1 MQDFILNGK
10 GYGPI
15 GSEFAGRDIAFDPG
29 RLRPYLDDKT
39 GIPCVTINTGRRVR
53 DDKAPDGW
61 RPELKQFSIESLRK
75 VGIYIPTGNAVTVRR
90 NDYIAVRDGLLE
102 VARKQQKLVNELRS
116 ISTVTVDGMKK
127 LTYEYET
134 VSDYGEALVD
144 MDGMTQGRNDH
155 PVIYNSSTPLPIIHM
170 DITRSARHLGVWS
183 NGTPTLTQLDIK
195 TSGVKIG
202 EMREKLAI
210 GMVTG
215 ISYGTV
221 STGPYPQRILTGSST
236 AISSKGYGII
246 THPARFIKI
255 NVTVPTGSNPDVTY
269 GEVLGLLQT
278 LLESNFRGPFK
289 MYHSLDWERYMNGN
303 YAWTNGSNWAVAP
316 TQTLRQKIESIP
328 DIVSVERLE
337 FLTNTFTLV
346 LVPQDS
352 RYVGMIDG
360 MGFTTV
366 QWPAKGGM
374 QQNWK
379 SMVIEAPF
387 FAFDSNGYLPV
398 YHATTA

>member
-1 MQDFILNGK
+1 MQDYILNGQ
-10 GYGPI
+10 GFGPV

-53 DDKAPDGW
+53 D
-61 RPELKQFSIESLRK
+61 
-75 VGIYIPTGNAVTVRR
+75 
-90 NDYIAVRDGLLE
+90 GLLE
-102 VARKQQKLVNELRS
+102 VSRKQQKLVNDLRAVG
-116 ISTVTVDGMKK
+116 TVSVDGMKK
-127 LTYEYET
+127 LTYEYE
-134 VSDYGEALVD
+134 VASDYLEAIVD

-155 PVIYNSSTPLPIIHM
+155 PLLARSSTPLPIIHV

-183 NGTPTLTQLDIK
+183 NGSPTLTELDIK
-195 TSGVKIG
+195 TSGIKIG

-215 ISYGTV
+215 PTFGTV
-221 STGPYPQRILTGSST
+221 STGPYPQRTTTGSS
-236 AISSKGYGII
+236 SSIASTGYGVI
-246 THPARFIKI
+246 THPARYTKI
-255 NVTVPTGSNPDVTY
+255 NMTAPTGSNPDVTY

-278 LLESNFRGPFK
+278 LLEANFRGPFK

-303 YAWTNGSNWAVAP
+303 YAWTSGTDWAVSP
-316 TQTLRQKIESIP
+316 TMSLRQKIESIP

-337 FLTNTFTLV
+337 FLTNTFTLL

-360 MGFTTV
+360 MGLTTV
-366 QWPAKGGM
+366 QWPGKGGQ

-387 FAFDSNGYLPV
+387 LAYDYNGYLPV
-398 YHATTA
+398 YDARTA